1 MTDLLFV
8 FFAGIA
14 LTTGV
19 SYVGLGIVH
28 KIYRANFIF
37 GLFAIASGLYFILIS
52 SEPLSPEFTLFF
64 ATAMF
69 ALFPWYFAFEV
80 GYLNRKLLWIIT
92 GLCAGYFA
100 AKNLVS
106 YYELPEI
113 QYFFSYGVYIL
124 TSGYCVIGLKKM
136 SSKNDFPFIPL
147 VVVAAYYI
155 VFVTEEIAFNI
166 YGDALPWRN
175 LVSFT
180 YLDLFPVIIISLKLV
195 MLVNDQLLKVNLQKS
210 VVLYKD
216 NLNRILNQTKKFILT
231 LDEKGN
237 ILFANPY
244 FKEFYNPED
253 TFIDIGF
260 DKFLTGET
268 KNEFKKLV
276 YDGKNKKGNIVTQ
289 VVAKDAELTVAWSFV
304 KLKNNQSE
312 QVSEYTYLFGANIT
326 QLKKTEEE
334 LRKAYNDLEDLKNKI
349 QAENIQ
355 LRKESGVPLAQ
366 RTLIGESPNFNY
378 VLNRIEDVATLNV
391 PVLLEGETGVGKELF
406 ANAIHEKSARK
417 ENPFI
422 KVNCAAIPEE
432 LMESELFGYEKGAFT
447 GADKRKK
454 GMFELAD
461 RGTLFLDEIG
471 DLPLSLQPK
480 LLRALQDG
488 EIQLLGAEKVK
499 KVDVRIIAATNR
511 SLEEEVE
518 KGSFR
523 SDLYYRINV
532 FPITIPPLRQR
543 KADIPLLVRAFVNS
557 FNAQYHKDVNE
568 VSESLM
574 DDFLNYTWPGN
585 VRQLRNVIERAV
597 ITSGESRLRLADPLP
612 LNSET
617 SFDGNNN
624 VHSKKPGVP
633 LTLEECERLHITNIL
648 EQCNWKISGK
658 SSASE
663 ILDLPSST
671 LRSKM
676 KKLGIK
682 AQKKRN

>member
-1 MTDLLFV
+1 VTDLLFV

-14 LTTGV
+14 LTTGLA
-19 SYVGLGIVH
+19 YTGLGIVY
-28 KIYRANFIF
+28 KKYRANFIF
-37 GLFAIASGLYFILIS
+37 GLFSIVSGIYFLFSVSGSNNIELI
-52 SEPLSPEFTLFF
+52 LFF

-80 GYLNRKLLWIIT
+80 GYVNKKLLWMIT
-92 GLCAGYFA
+92 GLCFGYYISV
-100 AKNLVS
+100 LLS
-106 YYELPEI
+106 SLYDLPPI
-113 QYFFSYGVYIL
+113 QFFFSYSVYAL
-124 TSGYCVIGLKKM
+124 TAGYCVIGLLKRQVR
-136 SSKNDFPFIPL
+136 NNFPFGPLL
-147 VVVAAYYI
+147 VVAVFYI
-155 VFVTEEIAFNI
+155 VFVTEEIIFNH

-175 LVSFT
+175 FLSFT
-180 YLDLFPVIIISLKLV
+180 YLDLFPVIIISAKLTL
-195 MLVNDQLLKVNLQKS
+195 LVNDQWLKVNLEKS
-210 VVLYKD
+210 VNFYKE
-216 NLNRILNQTKKFILT
+216 NLNLILNQTNTFVLT
-231 LDEKGN
+231 LNENGK
-237 ILFANPY
+237 ILIANPY
-244 FKEFYNPED
+244 FKEFFKPGD
-253 TFIDIGF
+253 TLIKANFE
-260 DKFLTGET
+260 KFLIGET
-268 KNEFKKLV
+268 GNEFQKRVLDHKQE
-276 YDGKNKKGNIVTQ
+276 KGNLVTQ
-289 VVAKDAELTVAWSFV
+289 LLTKNGELTVAWSFA
-304 KLKNNQSE
+304 KLNNDQSG
-312 QVSEYTYLFGANIT
+312 QNSRYIYLFGTNIT
-326 QLKKTEEE
+326 QLKKTEEN
-334 LRKAYNDLEDLKNKI
+334 LRKAYSDLEDLKNKI

-355 LRKESGVPLAQ
+355 LRKESGTPMTQ
-366 RTLIGESPNFNY
+366 STLIGKSPNFNY

-447 GADKRKK
+447 GAEKRKK

-499 KVDVRIIAATNR
+499 KVDVRIVAATNR

-518 KGSFR
+518 KGNFR

-532 FPITIPPLRQR
+532 FPITIPPLRLR
-543 KADIPLLVRAFVNS
+543 KADIPLLVRAFVNT
-557 FNAQYHKDVNE
+557 FNAQYYKDVNQ

-574 DDFLNYTWPGN
+574 EDLLNYSWPGN

-597 ITSGESRLRLADPLP
+597 ITSSESRLRLADPLP
-612 LNSET
+612 LNSST
-617 SFDGNNN
+617 PGDRQNDLSNNN
-624 VHSKKPGVP
+624 QGAA
-633 LTLEECERLHITNIL
+633 LTLEESERMHITNIL

-658 SSASE
+658 QSASE

-682 AQKKRN
+682 AQKKRK

>member
-1 MTDLLFV
+1 MSDQLFV

-37 GLFAIASGLYFILIS
+37 GLFAITSGIYFLINTQ
-52 SEPLSPEFTLFF
+52 ETQNFELSLFF

-80 GYLNRKLLWIIT
+80 GYVNRKLLWIIT
-92 GLCAGYFA
+92 GLCMGYFA
-100 AKNLVS
+100 AINLVS

-124 TSGYCVIGLKKM
+124 TSGYCVIGLKKI

-147 VVVAAYYI
+147 LVVAAYYI

-166 YGDALPWRN
+166 YGDTLPWRS
-175 LVSFT
+175 LVSFN
-180 YLDLFPVIIISLKLV
+180 YLDLFPVIIISVKLV
-195 MLVNDQLLKVNLQKS
+195 MLVKDQWFKGHLEKS
-210 VVLYKD
+210 VIFYKENFD
-216 NLNRILNQTKKFILT
+216 LILNQTKKFVLT
-231 LDEKGN
+231 LNEKGN

-244 FKEFYNPED
+244 FNEFLDPKETIINTD
-253 TFIDIGF
+253 F
-260 DKFLTGET
+260 DKLLTGET
-268 KNEFKKLV
+268 RNEFRKLV
-276 YDGKNKKGNIVTQ
+276 FDSKDEKGNIVTQ
-289 VVAKDAELTVAWSFV
+289 VVTKDEELTVAWSFV

-326 QLKKTEEE
+326 QLKKTEED

-422 KVNCAAIPEE
+422 KVNCAAIPKE

-447 GADKRKK
+447 GAEKRKK

-488 EIQLLGAEKVK
+488 EIQLLGAEKVR

-543 KADIPLLVRAFVNS
+543 KADIPLLVKSFVNS
-557 FNAQYHKDVNE
+557 FNAQYHKEINQ
-568 VSESLM
+568 VSES
-574 DDFLNYTWPGN
+574 
-585 VRQLRNVIERAV
+585 
-597 ITSGESRLRLADPLP
+597 
-612 LNSET
+612 
-617 SFDGNNN
+617 
-624 VHSKKPGVP
+624 
-633 LTLEECERLHITNIL
+633 
-648 EQCNWKISGK
+648 
-658 SSASE
+658 
-663 ILDLPSST
+663 
-671 LRSKM
+671 
-676 KKLGIK
+676 
-682 AQKKRN
+682 

>member
-14 LTTGV
+14 LTTGIA
-19 SYVGLGIVH
+19 YIGLGIVY
-28 KIYRANFIF
+28 KKFRANFIF
-37 GLFAIASGLYFILIS
+37 GLFAIVSGIYFLLNLQEMQDFVFS
-52 SEPLSPEFTLFF
+52 TFF

-69 ALFPWYFAFEV
+69 GLFPWYFALEV
-80 GYLNRKLLWIIT
+80 GFVNRKFLWTISGFCT
-92 GLCAGYFA
+92 AYFLA
-100 AKNLVS
+100 IMLVS
-106 YYELPEI
+106 YYDLPDI
-113 QYFFSYGVYIL
+113 HYFFSYGAYIL
-124 TSGYCVIGLKKM
+124 TAAYCVFGILNRSG
-136 SSKNDFPFIPL
+136 KNDFPFWPL
-147 VVVAAYYI
+147 LAVAIFYI
-155 VFVTEEIAFNI
+155 VFVTEEVIFNH

-175 LVSFT
+175 FISFT
-180 YLDLFPVIIISLKLV
+180 YLDLFPVIIISAKLIL
-195 MLVNDQLLKVNLQKS
+195 LVNDQWLKVNLEKS
-210 VVLYKD
+210 VSFYRE
-216 NLNRILNQTKKFILT
+216 NLNLILNQTKTFVLT
-231 LDEKGN
+231 TDEKGK
-237 ILFANPY
+237 ILIANRY
-244 FKEFYNPED
+244 FKEFFNPGEAL
-253 TFIDIGF
+253 INSNLE
-260 DKFLTGET
+260 KFLIGET
-268 KNEFKKLV
+268 GNEFQKLV
-276 YDGKNKKGNIVTQ
+276 LDRKKEKGNIVTQ
-289 VVAKDAELTVAWSFV
+289 LLTKNGELTVAWSFA
-304 KLKNNQSE
+304 KLSNDQSG
-312 QVSEYTYLFGANIT
+312 QNSRYIYLFGTNIT
-326 QLKKTEEE
+326 KLKKTEEN
-334 LRKAYNDLEDLKNKI
+334 LRKAYRDLEDLKNKI
-349 QAENIQ
+349 QAENLQ
-355 LRKESGVPLAQ
+355 LRKESGTPISQSA
-366 RTLIGESPNFNY
+366 LIGESPNFNY

-447 GADKRKK
+447 GAEKRKK

-499 KVDVRIIAATNR
+499 KVDVRILAATNR

-543 KADIPLLVRAFVNS
+543 KADIPLMVRAFVNT
-557 FNAQYHKDVNE
+557 FNAQYYKDVNQ

-574 DDFLNYTWPGN
+574 EDLLDYSWPGN

-597 ITSGESRLRLADPLP
+597 ITSSESRLRLADPLP
-612 LNSET
+612 LNSPT
-617 SFDGNNN
+617 TRDRQNVLSNNQ
-624 VHSKKPGVP
+624 GVT
-633 LTLEECERLHITNIL
+633 LTLEESERMHITNIL

-658 SSASE
+658 QSASE

-682 AQKKRN
+682 AQKKLN

>member
-1 MTDLLFV
+1 MSDQLFI

-37 GLFAIASGLYFILIS
+37 GLFAIISGIYFLINTQ
-52 SEPLSPEFTLFF
+52 ETQNFELSLFF

-80 GYLNRKLLWIIT
+80 GYVSRKLLWIIT

-100 AKNLVS
+100 AINLVS

-124 TSGYCVIGLKKM
+124 TSGYCVIGLKKI

-147 VVVAAYYI
+147 LVVAAYYI
-155 VFVTEEIAFNI
+155 VFVTEEIAFNN
-166 YGDALPWRN
+166 YGDALPWRSI
-175 LVSFT
+175 LSFN
-180 YLDLFPVIIISLKLV
+180 YLDLFPVIIISVKLV
-195 MLVNDQLLKVNLQKS
+195 MLVNDQWFKGHLKKS
-210 VVLYKD
+210 VIFYKENFD
-216 NLNRILNQTKKFILT
+216 LILNQTKKFVLT

-244 FKEFYNPED
+244 FNEFLDPKETIINTDFE
-253 TFIDIGF
+253 
-260 DKFLTGET
+260 KFLTGET

-543 KADIPLLVRAFVNS
+543 KADIPLLVKAFVNS
-557 FNAQYHKDVNE
+557 FNTQYHKEVNQ

-574 DDFLNYTWPGN
+574 DDLLNYSWPGN

-597 ITSGESRLRLADPLP
+597 ITSSESRLRLADSLP
-612 LNSET
+612 LTPEGT
-617 SFDGNNN
+617 TFDGHNS
-624 VHSKKPGVP
+624 HSKIADQA

-648 EQCNWKISGK
+648 EQCDWKISGK

-682 AQKKRN
+682 AQKKTY